1 MKSFSQY
8 IISHKQNLDEGVF
21 DPGIFKAIFLAG
33 GPGSGK
39 SYVAGKTTRGF
50 GLKLVNS
57 DNTLERLL
65 VKHNVPLDFAT
76 MSPAQTAQKDRLRT
90 RAKELTF
97 GQMKVKAFKG
107 RGALDHY
114 IAGRLGLVIDGTGK
128 DFDDIHRQA
137 SHLKNMGYDT
147 YMIFVNTSEPVAQ
160 ERNAARPRKLR
171 PDKVKQFWDEVQQ
184 NIGRFQAYF
193 RPSNFIVVDNNNAG
207 EDVFN
212 KVSKRIRGLVTKKV
226 TNPVA
231 QQWIAAQMQARRR

>member
-1 MKSFSQY
+1 MIGFQSFVQ
-8 IISHKQNLDEGVF
+8 EGVF

-39 SYVAGKTTRGF
+39 SYVAGKTTVGF

-57 DNTLERLL
+57 DETLERLL
-65 VKHNVPLDFAT
+65 KKHNIPLDFT
-76 MSPAQTAQKDRLRT
+76 TLSPDQTAKKDMLRT

-107 RGALDHY
+107 KGALDLY

-137 SHLKNMGYDT
+137 SYLRKMGYDT
-147 YMIFVNTSEPVAQ
+147 YMIFVNTSEQVAQ
-160 ERNAARPRKLR
+160 ERNLERPRKLK
-171 PDKVKQFWDEVQQ
+171 PEIVKKFWLDVQQ
-184 NIGRFQAYF
+184 NIGKFQSYF

-207 EDVFN
+207 DDVFK
-212 KVSKRIRGLVTKKV
+212 KVSKRIRGLVKKKV
-226 TNPVA
+226 TNPIA
-231 QQWIAAQMQARRR
+231 IQWTAMQMQARRR

>member
-1 MKSFSQY
+1 M
-8 IISHKQNLDEGVF
+8 ISLKTFLDEGVF
-21 DPGIFKAIFLAG
+21 DPSIFKAIFLAG

-39 SYVAGKTTRGF
+39 SYIAGKTTVGM

-57 DNTLERLL
+57 DDTLERLL
-65 VKHNVPLDFAT
+65 KKHNVPLDFST
-76 MSPAQTAQKDRLRT
+76 MSPDQTAKKDMLRT

-107 RGALDHY
+107 KGALDLY

-128 DFDDIHRQA
+128 NFDDIHRQA
-137 SHLKNMGYDT
+137 SYLKKMGYDT
-147 YMIFVNTSEPVAQ
+147 YMIFVNTSEQVAQ

-193 RPSNFIVVDNNNAG
+193 RPTNFIIIDNNDAG

-212 KVSKRIRGLVTKKV
+212 KISKRIRRLVKKKV
-226 TNPVA
+226 TNPIA
-231 QQWIAAQMQARRR
+231 IQWIAMQMQARRR

>member
-1 MKSFSQY
+1 MLSLKTF
-8 IISHKQNLDEGVF
+8 LDEGIF
-21 DPGIFKAIFLAG
+21 DPSIFKAIFLAG

-39 SYVAGKTTRGF
+39 SYVAGKTTVGF

-57 DNTLERLL
+57 DDTLEKLL
-65 VKHNVPLDFAT
+65 KKHNIPLDFT
-76 MSPAQTAQKDRLRT
+76 TLSPDQTAKKDMLRT

-97 GQMKVKAFKG
+97 GQMKVKSFKG
-107 RGALDHY
+107 KGALDLY

-137 SHLKNMGYDT
+137 SYLKKMGYDT
-147 YMIFVNTSEPVAQ
+147 YMIFVNTSEQVAQ
-160 ERNAARPRKLR
+160 QRNLERPRKLK
-171 PDKVKQFWDEVQQ
+171 PEKVKQFWDEVQQ

-193 RPSNFIVVDNNNAG
+193 RPTNFIIIDNNNAG

-212 KVSKRIRGLVTKKV
+212 KISKRIRGLVKKKV

-231 QQWIAAQMQARRR
+231 IQWIAMQMQSRRRK

>member
-1 MKSFSQY
+1 MIGFQSFV
-8 IISHKQNLDEGVF
+8 KEGVF
-21 DPGIFKAIFLAG
+21 DPSIFKAIFLAG

-39 SYVAGKTTRGF
+39 SYVAGKTTGGL
-50 GLKLVNS
+50 GLKLINS
-57 DNTLERLL
+57 DDTLEKLL
-65 VKHNVPLDFAT
+65 KKHNVPLDFST
-76 MSPAQTAQKDRLRT
+76 LSPEITAKKDLLRT

-137 SHLKNMGYDT
+137 SYLKKMGYDT
-147 YMIFVNTSEPVAQ
+147 YMIFVNTSEQVAQ
-160 ERNAARPRKLR
+160 QRNLERPRKLK
-171 PDKVKQFWDEVQQ
+171 PEKVKQFWDEVQQ

-193 RPSNFIVVDNNNAG
+193 RPTNFIIIDNNNAG

-212 KVSKRIRGLVTKKV
+212 KISKRIRGLVKKKV

-231 QQWIAAQMQARRR
+231 IQWIAMQMQSRRRK

>member
-1 MKSFSQY
+1 MIGFQSF
-8 IISHKQNLDEGVF
+8 IKEGVF

-65 VKHNVPLDFAT
+65 VKHNVPLDFT
-76 MSPAQTAQKDRLRT
+76 TLSPDQTAQKDRLRT

-231 QQWIAAQMQARRR
+231 NDWIAAQMQARRR

>member
-1 MKSFSQY
+1 MIGFQSFVQ
-8 IISHKQNLDEGVF
+8 EGVF

-39 SYVAGKTTRGF
+39 SYVAGKTTVGF

-57 DNTLERLL
+57 DDTLERLL
-65 VKHNVPLDFAT
+65 KKHNIPLDFT
-76 MSPAQTAQKDRLRT
+76 TLSPDETAKKDMLRT

-107 RGALDHY
+107 KGALDHY

-137 SHLKNMGYDT
+137 SYLKKMGYDT
-147 YMIFVNTSEPVAQ
+147 YMIFVNTSEQVAQ
-160 ERNAARPRKLR
+160 ERNLERPRKLK
-171 PDKVKQFWDEVQQ
+171 PEIVKRFWLDVQQ
-184 NIGRFQAYF
+184 NIGKFQSYF

-207 EDVFN
+207 DDVFK
-212 KVSKRIRGLVTKKV
+212 KVSKRIRKLVKKKV
-226 TNPVA
+226 TNPIA
-231 QQWIAAQMQARRR
+231 IQWIAMQMQARRR